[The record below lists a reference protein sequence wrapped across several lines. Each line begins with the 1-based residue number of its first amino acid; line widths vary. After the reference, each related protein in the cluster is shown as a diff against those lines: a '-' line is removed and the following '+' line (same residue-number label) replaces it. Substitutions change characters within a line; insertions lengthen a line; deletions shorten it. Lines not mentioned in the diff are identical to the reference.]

1 MIKRELYM
9 ERIRP
14 FIRKDVVKIIT
25 GLRRSG
31 KSVMLNLL
39 KEEIADSEH
48 SVYLNFESK
57 KNTKYT
63 NPDTLYDYVIKKV
76 GGSKEKWYL
85 FFDEIQEVKEWE

>member
-14 FIRKDVVKIIT
+14 FISKDVVKVIT

-31 KSVMLNLL
+31 KSVMLDLL
-39 KEEIADSEH
+39 REEIDDPKH
-48 SVYLNFESK
+48 SIYFNFESK

-63 NPDTLYDYVIKKV
+63 NPDTLYDYVIKKADDSSV
-76 GGSKEKWYL
+76 NISLYQT
-85 FFDEIQEVKEWE
+85 QEM